1 MDTNVENTEVKF
13 ISYDGEFPSL
23 CAGTLTIE
31 VAGVQFKFAPHTFE
45 SGGSVDFD
53 DDWNDSISQGSWKIS
68 EFAEIPE
75 ELEPFKD
82 KILEVMNENVE
93 HGCCGGCV

>member
-1 MDTNVENTEVKF
+1 MDNENIEVKF
-13 ISYDGEFPSL
+13 ISYDGKYPNL
-23 CAGTLTIE
+23 CDGKLTIE
-31 VAGVQFKFAPHTFE
+31 VAGVQFELKSHTFE
-45 SGGSVDFD
+45 SGGSVSFD
-53 DDWNDSISQGSWKIS
+53 DEWEPTIAELPWKFS

-75 ELEPFKD
+75 ELEPFRE